1 MGNSGCK
8 SCNVHPN
15 GSDGKLICE
24 KNDKTRQMKPGD
36 FERKKGSMYFSSVQ
50 VRGKL
55 KVWFKVCIFSIML
68 HRFSLIFQSKQ

>member
-8 SCNVHPN
+8 SFNVHPN
-15 GSDGKLICE
+15 GNDGKLICE

-36 FERKKGSMYFSSVQ
+36 FKRKKGSMYFSSVQ

-55 KVWFKVCIFSIML
+55 KVWF
-68 HRFSLIFQSKQ
+68 